1 MKGVIFDLDG
11 VLVSTDEFH
20 YRGWARLATEEGI
33 PFTREDNHRQR
44 GVSRMESLEI
54 LLKKS
59 PKSYSGEQKLEM
71 ATRKNAY
78 YVECLQNLTLA
89 DTLPGAREILV
100 ALRAAGI
107 KLAVGSS
114 SRNTPLIMEKTDL
127 CRYFD
132 AVADGNDITRSK
144 PDPEVFLLAARR
156 LGLPPEE
163 CVVVEDAEAGVEAA
177 RRAGMRVVGVGPAE
191 LGPCDLRVRNIGEL
205 TADAQTL
212 HAGVVTFSV
221 GGSQPDPR
229 SVALLSAML
238 LQPESI
244 NSVVLPEKDLSALGQ
259 RLDSGIIY
267 LYS

>member
-1 MKGVIFDLDG
+1 MKGVVFDLDG

-20 YRGWARLATEEGI
+20 YRGWARLAEEEGI

-54 LLKKS
+54 LLGKS
-59 PKSYSGEQKLEM
+59 TRTYTEEEKLGM
-71 ATRKNAY
+71 ATRKNNY
-78 YVECLQNLTLA
+78 YVAYLQNLTPA

-127 CRYFD
+127 SCYFD
-132 AVADGNDITRSK
+132 AVADGSDITRSK
-144 PDPEVFLLAARR
+144 PDPEVFLLAAKR
-156 LGLPPEE
+156 LGLKPQE

-205 TADAQTL
+205 TADAL
-212 HAGVVTFSV
+212 LVRFNE
-221 GGSQPDPR
+221 R
-229 SVALLSAML
+229 SV
-238 LQPESI
+238 
-244 NSVVLPEKDLSALGQ
+244 
-259 RLDSGIIY
+259 R
-267 LYS
+267 